1 MGGGGIHL
9 IKNSPY
15 FDNIPVN
22 KEEQYCMGIK
32 ICCFTD
38 PSLINVEHNE
48 VDVKFSLWKKITEN
62 QDTDFNK
69 TNTYMLVCLNCIF
82 FLINGFKT
90 NTILI

>member
-15 FDNIPVN
+15 FGNIPVN
-22 KEEQYCMGIK
+22 KEERYCMGIK
-32 ICCFTD
+32 ICRFTD

-48 VDVKFSLWKKITEN
+48 VDVESSLWKKITEN
-62 QDTDFNK
+62 QDADVNK

-82 FLINGFKT
+82 FSNK
-90 NTILI
+90 